1 MASDEYTKRKCAQTG
16 APPLTCR
23 SSENITSICLE
34 RLVSVDAKLSLG
46 ALDFSPLHHSLAVA
60 HKTPIII
67 SNYRAD
73 DPLVNNFG
81 KIWCMKLRK

>member
-1 MASDEYTKRKCAQTG
+1 MD
-16 APPLTCR
+16 APSLSCR
-23 SSENITSICLE
+23 SQIEMFGRISRE

-60 HKTPIII
+60 HRTLIII

-81 KIWCMKLRK
+81 KIWCMK